1 MERTSTS
8 ICKKDSQLADPNED
22 MVKMLKV
29 SSKDFKPATIKTL
42 KELLENDIN
51 NINLESISKIKNKIR
66 YQEELTGKFRKE
78 ECNNKKNHWV
88 YLIK

>member
-1 MERTSTS
+1 MWYAKSPGYSLKVLIMERTSTS

-51 NINLESISKIKNKIR
+51 NINLDSISKKIK
-66 YQEELTGKFRKE
+66 
-78 ECNNKKNHWV
+78 
-88 YLIK
+88 IK